1 MSQQLDSSAIN
12 QIKDLVLSGYH
23 LNDIHG
29 LACPTTILPEGTTV
43 ASLERFALERYR
55 FRGAMDTTS
64 IDDFVRYSVGYAQED
79 EKARCFID
87 ADNMLARSIFNIG
100 TLDNPG
106 HADNVAS
113 IKLKKT
119 APFRALLSI
128 NGDHLNQKQIAEW
141 LEDWSD
147 YLIAFDA
154 DGNTMK
160 IAQAAQAVRRV
171 TIQQTNASDHEDG
184 DFSGKKS
191 LMQSIEASSKDV
203 MPVAFGL
210 PAEQHPTV
218 KYADLVMLASERRD
232 FEIDDG
238 THWPMLDGII
248 PTDQFVINPVRPG
261 QSYGM
266 FMNRFNQLVERR

>member
-1 MSQQLDSSAIN
+1 M
-12 QIKDLVLSGYH
+12 LSGYH
-23 LNDIHG
+23 LNDIPG
-29 LACPTTILPEGTTV
+29 LACPTALLPQNTSIE
-43 ASLERFALERYR
+43 SLERFALERFR

-64 IDDFVRYSVGYAQED
+64 IDDFVRYSVAYAQEE

-119 APFRALLSI
+119 APFRALLAI

-147 YLIAFDA
+147 YLLAFDA
-154 DGNTMK
+154 GGNTMT

-171 TIQQTNASDHEDG
+171 TIQQATQADHEDS

-191 LMQSIEASSKDV
+191 LMQSIEASSKEV
-203 MPVAFGL
+203 MPVAFEFKCVPYEGL
-210 PAEQHPTV
+210 G
-218 KYADLVMLASERRD
+218 ERRFSLRNSLLKSSD
-232 FEIDDG
+232 PVFVLRIVQLEAQEEAIANEFRDLLVGKFDG
-238 THWPMLDGII
+238 K
-248 PTDQFVINPVRPG
+248 PVETFIG
-261 QSYGM
+261 N
-266 FMNRFNQLVERR
+266 FKA

>member
-1 MSQQLDSSAIN
+1 MSQQLDSSAIK

-23 LNDIHG
+23 LNDIHS
-29 LACPTTILPEGTTV
+29 LACPTTILPEGTAV

-87 ADNMLARSIFNIG
+87 ADNMLACSIFNIG

-147 YLIAFDA
+147 YLLAFDA
-154 DGNTMK
+154 NGGSMS
-160 IAQAAQAVRRV
+160 IANAAQAVRRV
-171 TIQQTNASDHEDG
+171 TIQKTNAADHEDG
-184 DFSGKKS
+184 DFRGKKT
-191 LMQSIEASSKDV
+191 LMESIEASSKDV
-203 MPVAFGL
+203 MPAAFEFKCVPYEGL
-210 PAEQHPTV
+210 G
-218 KYADLVMLASERRD
+218 ERRFSLRNSLLKSSD
-232 FEIDDG
+232 PVFVLRIVQLEAQEEAIANEFRDLLTGKFDG
-238 THWPMLDGII
+238 K
-248 PTDQFVINPVRPG
+248 PVETFIG
-261 QSYGM
+261 T
-266 FMNRFNQLVERR
+266 FKA

>member
-1 MSQQLDSSAIN
+1 MSQLDSGTF
-12 QIKDLVLSGYH
+12 QQVKDLVLSGYH

-29 LACPTTILPEGTTV
+29 LACPTALLPQNTSIE
-43 ASLERFALERYR
+43 SLERFAFER
-55 FRGAMDTTS
+55 FRFRDAMDTTS
-64 IDDFVRYSVGYAQED
+64 IDDFVRYSVAYAQEE

-119 APFRALLSI
+119 APFRALLAI

-147 YLIAFDA
+147 YLLAFDA
-154 DGNTMK
+154 GGNTMT

-171 TIQQTNASDHEDG
+171 TIQQATQADHEDS

-191 LMQSIEASSKDV
+191 LMQSIEASSKEV
-203 MPVAFGL
+203 MPVAFEFKCVPYEGL
-210 PAEQHPTV
+210 G
-218 KYADLVMLASERRD
+218 ERRFSLRNSLLKSSD
-232 FEIDDG
+232 PVFVLRIVQLEAQEEAIANEFRDLLIGKFDG
-238 THWPMLDGII
+238 K
-248 PTDQFVINPVRPG
+248 PVETFIG
-261 QSYGM
+261 N
-266 FMNRFNQLVERR
+266 FKA

>member
-1 MSQQLDSSAIN
+1 MSQLDSGTF
-12 QIKDLVLSGYH
+12 QQVKDLVLSGYH
-23 LNDIHG
+23 LNDIPG
-29 LACPTTILPEGTTV
+29 LACPTALLPQNTSVE
-43 ASLERFALERYR
+43 SLERFAFERFR

-64 IDDFVRYSVGYAQED
+64 IDDFVRYSVAYAQEE

-128 NGDHLNQKQIAEW
+128 NGDHLNQKKIAEW

-147 YLIAFDA
+147 
-154 DGNTMK
+154 
-160 IAQAAQAVRRV
+160 
-171 TIQQTNASDHEDG
+171 TIQQTNAADHEDG

-203 MPVAFGL
+203 MPVAFEFKCVPYEGL
-210 PAEQHPTV
+210 G
-218 KYADLVMLASERRD
+218 ERRFSLRNSLLKSSD
-232 FEIDDG
+232 PVFVLRIVQLEAQEEAIANEFRDLLVGKFDG
-238 THWPMLDGII
+238 K
-248 PTDQFVINPVRPG
+248 PVETFIG
-261 QSYGM
+261 N
-266 FMNRFNQLVERR
+266 FKA

>member
-1 MSQQLDSSAIN
+1 MSQLDSGTF
-12 QIKDLVLSGYH
+12 QQVKDLVLSGYH

-29 LACPTTILPEGTTV
+29 LACPTALLPQNTSVESLERY
-43 ASLERFALERYR
+43 SLERFR

-64 IDDFVRYSVGYAQED
+64 IDDFVRYSVAYALEE

-119 APFRALLSI
+119 APFRALLAI

-147 YLIAFDA
+147 YLLAFDA
-154 DGNTMK
+154 GGNTMT

-171 TIQQTNASDHEDG
+171 TIQQATQADHEDS

-191 LMQSIEASSKDV
+191 LMQSIEASSKEV
-203 MPVAFGL
+203 MPVAFEFKCVPYEGL
-210 PAEQHPTV
+210 G
-218 KYADLVMLASERRD
+218 ERRFSLRNSLLKSSD
-232 FEIDDG
+232 PVFVLRIVQLEAQEEAIANEFRDLLTGKFDG
-238 THWPMLDGII
+238 K
-248 PTDQFVINPVRPG
+248 PVETFIG
-261 QSYGM
+261 N
-266 FMNRFNQLVERR
+266 FKA

>member
-1 MSQQLDSSAIN
+1 MSQLDSGTF
-12 QIKDLVLSGYH
+12 QQVKDLVLSGYH
-23 LNDIHG
+23 LNDIPG
-29 LACPTTILPEGTTV
+29 LACPTALLPQNTSVE
-43 ASLERFALERYR
+43 SLERFSFERFR

-64 IDDFVRYSVGYAQED
+64 IDDFVRYSVAYAQEE

-100 TLDNPG
+100 TLDKPG

-119 APFRALLSI
+119 APFRALLAI

-147 YLIAFDA
+147 YLLAFDA
-154 DGNTMK
+154 GGNTMT

-171 TIQQTNASDHEDG
+171 TIQQATQADHEDS

-191 LMQSIEASSKDV
+191 LMQSIEASSKEV
-203 MPVAFGL
+203 MPVAFEFKCVPYEGL
-210 PAEQHPTV
+210 G
-218 KYADLVMLASERRD
+218 ERRFSLRNSLLKSSD
-232 FEIDDG
+232 PVFVLRIVQLEAQEEAIANEFRDLLVGKFDG
-238 THWPMLDGII
+238 K
-248 PTDQFVINPVRPG
+248 PVETFIG
-261 QSYGM
+261 N
-266 FMNRFNQLVERR
+266 FKA

>member
-1 MSQQLDSSAIN
+1 MSQLDSGTF
-12 QIKDLVLSGYH
+12 QQVKDLVLSGYH

-29 LACPTTILPEGTTV
+29 LACPTALLPQNTSVESLERY
-43 ASLERFALERYR
+43 SLERFR

-64 IDDFVRYSVGYAQED
+64 IDDFVRYSVAYAQEE

-119 APFRALLSI
+119 APFRALLAT
-128 NGDHLNQKQIAEW
+128 NGDQLNQKQIAEW

-147 YLIAFDA
+147 YLLAFDA
-154 DGNTMK
+154 SGNTMT

-171 TIQQTNASDHEDG
+171 TIQQATQADHEDS

-191 LMQSIEASSKDV
+191 LMQSIEASSKEV
-203 MPVAFGL
+203 MPVAFEFKCVPYEGL
-210 PAEQHPTV
+210 G
-218 KYADLVMLASERRD
+218 ERRFSLRNSLLKSSD
-232 FEIDDG
+232 PIFVLRIVQLEAQEEAIANEFRDLLVGKFDG
-238 THWPMLDGII
+238 K
-248 PTDQFVINPVRPG
+248 PVDTFIG
-261 QSYGM
+261 N
-266 FMNRFNQLVERR
+266 FKA

>member
-1 MSQQLDSSAIN
+1 MSQLDSGTF
-12 QIKDLVLSGYH
+12 QQVKDLVLSGYH

-29 LACPTTILPEGTTV
+29 LACPTALLPQNTSIE
-43 ASLERFALERYR
+43 SLERFAFERFR

-64 IDDFVRYSVGYAQED
+64 IDDFVRYSVAYAQEE

-119 APFRALLSI
+119 APFRALLAI

-147 YLIAFDA
+147 YLLAFDA
-154 DGNTMK
+154 GGNTMT

-171 TIQQTNASDHEDG
+171 TIQQATQADHEDS

-191 LMQSIEASSKDV
+191 LMQSIEASSKEV
-203 MPVAFGL
+203 MPVAFEFKCVPYEGL
-210 PAEQHPTV
+210 G
-218 KYADLVMLASERRD
+218 ERRFSLRNSLLKSSD
-232 FEIDDG
+232 PVFVLRIVQLEAQEEAIANEFRDLLIGKFDG
-238 THWPMLDGII
+238 K
-248 PTDQFVINPVRPG
+248 PVETFIG
-261 QSYGM
+261 N
-266 FMNRFNQLVERR
+266 FKA

>member
-1 MSQQLDSSAIN
+1 MSQLDSGTF
-12 QIKDLVLSGYH
+12 QQVKDLVLSGYH
-23 LNDIHG
+23 LNDIPG
-29 LACPTTILPEGTTV
+29 LACPTALLPQNTSVE
-43 ASLERFALERYR
+43 SLERFAFERFR

-64 IDDFVRYSVGYAQED
+64 IDDFVRYSVAYAQEE

-100 TLDNPG
+100 TLDKPG

-119 APFRALLSI
+119 APFRALLAI

-147 YLIAFDA
+147 YLLAFDA
-154 DGNTMK
+154 GGNTMT

-171 TIQQTNASDHEDG
+171 TIQQATQADHEDS

-191 LMQSIEASSKDV
+191 LMQSIEASSKEV
-203 MPVAFGL
+203 MPVAFEFKCVPYEGL
-210 PAEQHPTV
+210 G
-218 KYADLVMLASERRD
+218 ERRFSLRNSLLKSSD
-232 FEIDDG
+232 PVFVLRIVQLEAQEEAIANEFRDLLTGKFDG
-238 THWPMLDGII
+238 K
-248 PTDQFVINPVRPG
+248 PVETFIG
-261 QSYGM
+261 N
-266 FMNRFNQLVERR
+266 FKA

>member
-1 MSQQLDSSAIN
+1 MSQLDSGTF
-12 QIKDLVLSGYH
+12 QQVKDLVLSGYH

-29 LACPTTILPEGTTV
+29 LACPTALLPQNTSIE
-43 ASLERFALERYR
+43 SLERFAFERFR

-64 IDDFVRYSVGYAQED
+64 IDDFVRYSVAYAQEE

-100 TLDNPG
+100 TLNNPG

-119 APFRALLSI
+119 APFRALLAI

-147 YLIAFDA
+147 YLLAFDA
-154 DGNTMK
+154 GGNTMT

-171 TIQQTNASDHEDG
+171 TIQQATQADHEDS

-191 LMQSIEASSKDV
+191 LMQSIEASSKEV
-203 MPVAFGL
+203 MPVAFEFKCVPYEGL
-210 PAEQHPTV
+210 G
-218 KYADLVMLASERRD
+218 ERRFSLRNSLLKSSD
-232 FEIDDG
+232 PVFVLRIVQLEAQEEAIANEFRDLLIGKFDG
-238 THWPMLDGII
+238 K
-248 PTDQFVINPVRPG
+248 PVETFIG
-261 QSYGM
+261 N
-266 FMNRFNQLVERR
+266 FKA